1 MERLDAPVVCR
12 RDDLRRRALALTFD
26 DGPSRWTPAVLD
38 VLAEHEAR
46 ATFFVVG
53 RYAEERPEL
62 VARMA
67 RDGHE
72 VGNHTFD
79 HVDAALTGD
88 AELSKQIAHATEAIL
103 AAGAQPSLMR
113 PPYGREPE
121 RVAELARAQG
131 LAPTVLWS
139 VEGTDWEERPPGE
152 IAADILRGSAP
163 GAIALLHDGVP
174 PDEERDCAAT
184 VAALGR
190 ILPALRDDGYELV
203 TVSQLLAG

>member
-1 MERLDAPVVCR
+1 VRR
-12 RDDLRRRALALTFD
+12 RDGLRRRALALTFD

-38 VLAEHEAR
+38 LLAEHEAR

-67 RDGHE
+67 QEGHE

-79 HVDAALTGD
+79 HVDAAYTED
-88 AELSKQIAHATEAIL
+88 AELGDQIARTSEAIL
-103 AAGAQPSLMR
+103 AAGAQPHLMR

-121 RVAELARAQG
+121 RVAELAHAQG

-139 VEGTDWEERPPGE
+139 VEGRDWEERPPGE
-152 IAADILRGSAP
+152 IAADVLRGSAP
-163 GAIALLHDGVP
+163 GAIVLLHDGVP
-174 PDEERDCAAT
+174 PGEERECAAT
-184 VAALGR
+184 VAALGW
-190 ILPALRDDGYELV
+190 ILPALRGEGYELV
-203 TVSQLLAG
+203 TLSELLAG